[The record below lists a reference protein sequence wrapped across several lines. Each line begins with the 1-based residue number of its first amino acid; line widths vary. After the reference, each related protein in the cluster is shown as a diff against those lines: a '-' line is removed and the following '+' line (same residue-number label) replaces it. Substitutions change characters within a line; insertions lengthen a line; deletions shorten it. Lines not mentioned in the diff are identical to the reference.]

1 MRSMAAVR
9 FVSAATEI
17 TAAILMLRAGRVD
30 AALRINGLLGLV
42 GPVVLVSVSL
52 LGVAGM
58 AGRLPAGRIALI
70 LIGVYLI
77 IAGSR
82 G

>member
-1 MRSMAAVR
+1 MAAVR
-9 FVSAATEI
+9 LVSATTEI
-17 TAAILMLRAGRVD
+17 TAAVLMLRAGRVD

-42 GPVVLVSVSL
+42 GPLVLVTVSL

-58 AGRLPAGRIALI
+58 AGRIPSGRIILI
-70 LIGVYLI
+70 LMGVYLI